1 MTAHGFKGMA
11 SATEMGCWNPDA
23 IERQRC
29 TPGIGRCSPRLHAC
43 RRILARARQDD
54 TGLGRLSRRIERRR
68 ESHPVETREC
78 LRERQAGV
86 VALSRRKQGFESP
99 RERQLCQWLSSIKA
113 CSVASISNFSPIDSA
128 SEDFEATLR
137 SSAQEAGSD
146 LAQSGRAGIGACF
159 LTMIHARIVVL
170 PAEQIEHALCLAR
183 EEAAGLFSLRSCS
196 WVCRQS
202 GSRRAEARRN
212 RSPRCL
218 RGTMPRAPY
227 LPE

>member
-1 MTAHGFKGMA
+1 MTCAGRLRQGWLQRLGVA
-11 SATEMGCWNPDA
+11 SK
-23 IERQRC
+23 
-29 TPGIGRCSPRLHAC
+29 SPRRCCRRRATTSCSARLHSC
-43 RRILARARQDD
+43 SRILAGYA
-54 TGLGRLSRRIERRR
+54 GLGQLSRRIERRR
-68 ESHPVETREC
+68 ESHPVATREC

-183 EEAAGLFSLRSCS
+183 EEAAGLFSLRSCRR
-196 WVCRQS
+196 VCRPP
-202 GSRRAEARRN
+202 GSPRAAVRRN

-218 RGTMPRAPY
+218 RETMPRALR